1 MSKRAADEEGE
12 GEFVDKSTKRLKVSK
27 TVSLEETVKLQSA
40 RDIHILLAFH
50 QDAKELRNG
59 KLICSC

>member
-12 GEFVDKSTKRLKVSK
+12 GEFVEKFTKRLKVSK

-40 RDIHILLAFH
+40 RDIHVLLAFH
-50 QDAKELRNG
+50 QDVKELRNG